1 MDRTFLEPSLQVRMA
16 KRCLRIEGTFE
27 ANNAPP
33 STGLHDLPY
42 LADPCVGSG
51 TLQVREL
58 PALELLFETRYVP
71 NMWYSILSR
80 KADLARE
87 CLKAA
92 VIR

>member
-1 MDRTFLEPSLQVRMA
+1 MDRTFLEPSVQVRMA

-42 LADPCVGSG
+42 LADPCIGSG